1 MRFVKATGGWFL
13 LVFLLTAPAWA
24 PLTAPGWFQSHSGFL
39 PVYHLND
46 LSAHSRWGWLPTL
59 AAPADFWRGE
69 GPLPYVLARL
79 WLPLGAAAAIKLT
92 LILALVVGPLALFLA
107 VRRVAGARPA
117 LIAAVLFAYLPF
129 TLTAVY
135 QRGALG
141 EVVLMAL
148 LPCLAWTLHRVA
160 SQLSVGRALT
170 VILLMAALAWTQAG
184 LALLGWLALSPL
196 ALMTPVTRRA
206 RRLTWLSLA
215 LGGALGL
222 LSRFAWQGA
231 AAAAPVAFADHP
243 VYLFQLFSAAAG
255 FGLSQPGWQDQL
267 NYSLGLA
274 PMGLAL
280 LAWWPAAAGAITE
293 TAIPLQ
299 PWRRAWALIALIGLA
314 AAVIP
319 LPLGGLLT
327 YPWQTLGLVG
337 LALCILAAIGVGRF
351 LPLQNWPPLSICL
364 TLIALAA
371 YPSLAVH
378 DTPPP
383 PRPAPLAIYRTVG
396 PETDGRR
403 DGTIIL
409 ADMVTAGELQAGQVV
424 SVTLTWQ
431 ALQPPDFDY
440 NLYLH
445 VLDADGQRW
454 GQADAQPVAEQPMT
468 QWAVGSVYTGA
479 VAVAIDAAA
488 PAPLHLAWGLYNWQ
502 TGARLPAIEAAP

>member
-1 MRFVKATGGWFL
+1 MRFVKATGGWLL

-39 PVYHLND
+39 PVYHLDD
-46 LSAHSRWGWLPTL
+46 LAAHGRWGWLPTL

-69 GPLPYVLARL
+69 GPLPYALARL

-92 LILALVVGPLALFLA
+92 LILALVVGPLPFFLA
-107 VRRVAGARPA
+107 VRRVGGARPA
-117 LIAAVLFAYLPF
+117 LIAAVLFAYLPS
-129 TLTAVY
+129 TLTAAY
-135 QRGALG
+135 QRGALS

-148 LPCLAWTLHRVA
+148 LPCLAWALHRVA
-160 SQLSVGRALT
+160 SQLSVGRTLT
-170 VILLMAALAWTQAG
+170 VIVLMAALAWTQAG

-196 ALMTPVTRRA
+196 ALMAPASGRA
-206 RRLTWLSLA
+206 RRVTWLSLA

-231 AAAAPVAFADHP
+231 SAAVPVAFADHA

-267 NYSLGLA
+267 DYSLGLA
-274 PMGLAL
+274 AMGLAL
-280 LAWWPAAAGAITE
+280 LAWWPAERGAITGAAVHMG
-293 TAIPLQ
+293 T
-299 PWRRAWALIALIGLA
+299 WRWAWALIALMGLA

-337 LALCILAAIGVGRF
+337 LALCILAAIGASRF
-351 LPLQNWPPLSICL
+351 SQLQSWPLLSICL

-371 YPSLAVH
+371 YPSLVVH
-378 DTPPP
+378 RTPPP
-383 PRPAPLAIYRTVG
+383 SRPAPLAIYRTVG
-396 PETDGRR
+396 QETDRRR
-403 DGTIIL
+403 DGSIIL
-409 ADMVTAGELQAGQVV
+409 ADMVAAGKLQAGQVV

-431 ALQPPDFDY
+431 VLQPPDFDY

-445 VLDADGQRW
+445 VLDANGQRW
-454 GQADAQPVAEQPMT
+454 GQADAQPVAGQPMT

-488 PAPLHLAWGLYNWQ
+488 PSPLHLAWGLYNWQ
-502 TGARLPAIEAAP
+502 TGARLPAIEAVP

>member
-1 MRFVKATGGWFL
+1 MRSVKATGGWLL

-39 PVYHLND
+39 PVYHLDD
-46 LSAHSRWGWLPTL
+46 LAAHGRWGWLPTL

-79 WLPLGAAAAIKLT
+79 WLPLGAPAAIKLT

-107 VRRVAGARPA
+107 ARRVWGARPA

-129 TLTAVY
+129 TLTAVF
-135 QRGALG
+135 QRGALS

-148 LPCLAWTLHRVA
+148 LPCLAWALHRVA

-170 VILLMAALAWTQAG
+170 VMLLMAALAWTQAG

-196 ALMTPVTRRA
+196 ALITQASGRA
-206 RRLTWLSLA
+206 RRVTWLSLA

-231 AAAAPVAFADHP
+231 SAAAPAAFADHA
-243 VYLFQLFSAAAG
+243 VYLFQLLTAPAG

-274 PMGLAL
+274 AMGLAI
-280 LAWWPAAAGAITE
+280 LAWWPGGRGGITE
-293 TAIPLQ
+293 AAIHLRT
-299 PWRRAWALIALIGLA
+299 WRSAWALIALIGLA

-337 LALCILAAIGVGRF
+337 LALCLLAAIGADRF
-351 LPLQNWPPLSICL
+351 PLLQSWPLLSICL

-371 YPSLAVH
+371 YPSLTVQR
-378 DTPPP
+378 TPLP

-396 PETDGRR
+396 PETNGRR
-403 DGTIIL
+403 DGSIIL
-409 ADMVTAGELQAGQVV
+409 ADMVTEGELQAGQVV
-424 SVTLTWQ
+424 SATLTWQ
-431 ALQPPDFDY
+431 VLQPPDFDY

-445 VLDADGQRW
+445 VLDANGQRW

-479 VAVAIDAAA
+479 VAVAINPAA
-488 PAPLHLAWGLYNWQ
+488 PSPLHLAWGLYNWQ
-502 TGARLPAIEAAP
+502 TGARLPTVEAAP